1 MPIFWAVNLPLKKV
15 KEIDPKLFRHY
26 LTPMLKFF
34 FNRESL
40 IVRLMEILGIMAF
53 GIFVWRYYQTP
64 SRTLFFLSFLFA
76 GYAFI
81 RLCDIIP
88 WHQAKN
94 RQTGIRV
101 HFQKAVVPCTY
112 ILAITNLTCLL
123 NIPYA
128 STLFMILGLLMT
140 SAVLSVNVILVY
152 FYFKDKDP
160 LPINHFSS
168 NSYLRGDTAL
178 PLTTPSGGR
187 DHTVHSA

>member
-1 MPIFWAVNLPLKKV
+1 MPIFWAVKLPLKKV

-40 IVRLMEILGIMAF
+40 IVRLMEVLGIVTF
-53 GIFVWRYYQTP
+53 VFFVWQHYQTP
-64 SRTLFFLSFLFA
+64 SWTLFFLSFLFA

-168 NSYLRGDTAL
+168 NAYLKEWKNEKI
-178 PLTTPSGGR
+178 PTPT
-187 DHTVHSA
+187 H